1 MHQLQE
7 QSTNQQ
13 AERTDMEIWLKEAQA
28 TYKSEKEMQHSQ
40 LSDLETKFQ
49 ATNKQLEKERTILQ
63 ESETLLQ

>member
-1 MHQLQE
+1 
-7 QSTNQQ
+7 
-13 AERTDMEIWLKEAQA
+13 
-28 TYKSEKEMQHSQ
+28 MQHSQ